1 MEEDLKYKLISDF
14 KLLESSLNGE
24 AKSPFHKIRQDAISV
39 FDELG
44 FPVKKLEE
52 WKYTNLNNITKNKFR
67 QFLIPEKINLSYE
80 EVASFIYPGFE
91 GNLVVLI
98 NGHYSVKFSKIV
110 TKTDGVYIGSFSE
123 AREKFTDVFHN
134 HFAKYADYYRNSLT
148 ALNTAFAIDGVF
160 IYIEKNITVNEPVL
174 ILNIADS
181 REESLIAQPRNLF
194 VMEEGSSVNIIDDY
208 YTIGEHPFF
217 TNSVTEIVLD
227 KNAALEHYKIQND
240 GSNAFHIGTVQ
251 VEQNRDSKFTNS
263 TISWGGSLIRNNLNA
278 VLNGENSESH
288 YYGLYLLKDKQFVD
302 NHTLVD
308 HAVPNCNS
316 NELYKGLIDDK
327 STGVFNGKIMVRK
340 DAQKT
345 NAYQSNKNILLSA
358 DAKINAKPQ
367 LEIFADDVKCSHGA
381 TFGQLDQDSMFYL
394 QSRGISKDE
403 AKILLM
409 NAFSSDVIDSVK
421 IDSLREYLHSQLFKK
436 LKK

>member
-1 MEEDLKYKLISDF
+1 MEEELKYKLISDF

-39 FDELG
+39 FEELG

-52 WKYTNLNNITKNKFR
+52 WKYTNLSNITKNRFR
-67 QFLIPEKINLSYE
+67 QFLIPEKINLTFE
-80 EVASFIYPGFE
+80 EVAGFIYPEFE
-91 GNLVVLI
+91 GNIIVLI

-110 TKTDGVYIGSFSE
+110 TQKDGVFIGSFSE
-123 AREKFTDVFHN
+123 AREKHN
-134 HFAKYADYYRNSLT
+134 DLIQNYFAKYADYYRNSLT

-160 IYIEKNITVNEPVL
+160 IHLEKNVTVDEPLL

-181 REESLIAQPRNLF
+181 REENLIAQPRNLF
-194 VMEEGSSVNIIDDY
+194 ILEEGSSILMADDY
-208 YTIGEHPFF
+208 YTIGDHPFF
-217 TNSVTEIVLD
+217 TNSVTEIIL
-227 KNAALEHYKIQND
+227 KQNASLEHYKIQND
-240 GSNAFHIGTVQ
+240 GSNAYHIGTIQ
-251 VEQNRDSKFTNS
+251 VEQERDSRFSNT
-263 TISWGGSLIRNNLNA
+263 TISWGGGLIRNNLNA
-278 VLNGENSESH
+278 TLNGENSESH
-288 YYGLYLLKDKQFVD
+288 FFGLYLLKDKQFVD

-327 STGVFNGKIMVRK
+327 ATGVFNGKIMVRK

-345 NAYQSNKNILLSA
+345 NAYQSNKNILLSEN
-358 DAKINAKPQ
+358 AKINAKPQ

-381 TFGQLDQDSMFYL
+381 TSGQLDENSMFYL
-394 QSRGISKDE
+394 QSRGISKVE

-409 NAFSSDVIDSVK
+409 NAFSSEVIDSVK
-421 IDSLREYLHSQLFKK
+421 IDSLRQHLHNLILKK
-436 LKK
+436 LGK